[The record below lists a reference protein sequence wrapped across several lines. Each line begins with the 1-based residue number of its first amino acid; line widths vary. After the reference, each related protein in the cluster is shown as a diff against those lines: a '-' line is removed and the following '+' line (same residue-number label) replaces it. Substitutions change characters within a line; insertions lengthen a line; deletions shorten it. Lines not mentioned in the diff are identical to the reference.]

1 MSAATPPL
9 PQRLRG
15 QGLRVL
21 AAVVAWLLRLIAASW
36 RIEYRGTNPFAEASG
51 AQSVVAVTWHRN
63 LLLGAALFRDSG
75 IHVPVS
81 QSRDGERIAAVMARL
96 GLGAPPRGSSS
107 RGGSAALREMLR
119 LVRSGRHVT
128 LLADGPRGPA
138 GVAKPGVVA
147 LARLSGRAIHP
158 LALSAAPSVRFGS
171 WDGSLLPLPF
181 ARVICHFGA
190 PFAVEADSA
199 RREPDEDSQALGR
212 TLEALTEALDRELG
226 LR

>member
-81 QSRDGERIAAVMARL
+81 QCRDGERIAAVMARL

-119 LVRSGRHVT
+119 Y
-128 LLADGPRGPA
+128 
-138 GVAKPGVVA
+138 
-147 LARLSGRAIHP
+147 AILP
-158 LALSAAPSVRFGS
+158 PS
-171 WDGSLLPLPF
+171 
-181 ARVICHFGA
+181 
-190 PFAVEADSA
+190 
-199 RREPDEDSQALGR
+199 
-212 TLEALTEALDRELG
+212 
-226 LR
+226 